1 MFRMPDEKKK
11 KTVKLECCPVFAKIR
26 FYKLFTTLWV
36 DILDPR
42 LLEVKVSL
50 RALISHATYCTWIH
64 FIITQVCVELI
75 QTCGVNV
82 WVKSVLP
89 PERSS
94 NGSVSVSSS
103 SDDSNKEQRKLVHR
117 QYTYMFVHI
126 RGKLKIKGR
135 SFPRTPVRAPVC
147 EGDAPLLSSGGSET
161 LNSCFIFP
169 TKISSLFSFQ
179 FFWNALKNK
188 FCLVLFIILSRLF
201 TLVCL
206 YFIFLLDLMIN

>member
-1 MFRMPDEKKK
+1 MSWYSRSEIIRSKSEPSGINQPCHLLYMNTFYNNSRMCRTNTD
-11 KTVKLECCPVFAKIR
+11 VW
-26 FYKLFTTLWV
+26 Y
-36 DILDPR
+36 
-42 LLEVKVSL
+42 
-50 RALISHATYCTWIH
+50 
-64 FIITQVCVELI
+64 
-75 QTCGVNV
+75 V

-179 FFWNALKNK
+179 FFWNALKNN
-188 FCLVLFIILSRLF
+188 FCLVLFIILSHLF

-206 YFIFLLDLMIN
+206 YFIFLLD

>member
-1 MFRMPDEKKK
+1 MSWYSRSEI
-11 KTVKLECCPVFAKIR
+11 IR
-26 FYKLFTTLWV
+26 SKSEPSGINQPCHLLYMNTFYNNSSMCRTNTDVW
-36 DILDPR
+36 
-42 LLEVKVSL
+42 
-50 RALISHATYCTWIH
+50 Y
-64 FIITQVCVELI
+64 
-75 QTCGVNV
+75 V

-169 TKISSLFSFQ
+169 TKISSLFFN
-179 FFWNALKNK
+179 FFGML
-188 FCLVLFIILSRLF
+188 
-201 TLVCL
+201 
-206 YFIFLLDLMIN
+206 